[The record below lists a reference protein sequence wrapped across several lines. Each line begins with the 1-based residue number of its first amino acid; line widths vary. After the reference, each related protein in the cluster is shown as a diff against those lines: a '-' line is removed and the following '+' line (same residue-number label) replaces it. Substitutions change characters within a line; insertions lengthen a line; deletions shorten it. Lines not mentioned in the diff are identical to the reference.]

1 MLTVDYEKCTGC
13 GACVQC
19 CPKRCISWTQREFG
33 FRYPQIDKDACVN
46 CGLCEKV
53 CPIDKALEVSDEQKA
68 YAAVHKDDE
77 VLAKSTSGGRL
88 LPSPMPSLRKAA
100 LCMVQRCGWYAG

>member
-1 MLTVDYEKCTGC
+1 MLTIDYEKCTGC
-13 GACVQC
+13 GACVQR

-46 CGLCEKV
+46 CGQCEKV
-53 CPIDKALEVSDEQKA
+53 CPIDKALEVSAEQKA

-77 VLAKSTSGGRL
+77 VLAKSTSGGAFTAL
-88 LPSPMPSLRKAA
+88 SLIHI
-100 LCMVQRCGWYAG
+100 